1 MAQNYNFGDLK
12 GAIDGIY
19 REVVAEQESGEAPNT
34 VVLTRLK
41 HERKNLIDAF
51 TPQLVDMALTK
62 LLNDVCNRSAA
73 RSSSEQD
80 ADLFGDYP
88 KVQAKLTVVRGLKKP
103 IGKMTIAQVKQW
115 LARHTKPSASDE
127 YDDYHRLINDCED
140 FAQSDQET
148 IEQAL
153 ARKQERQIRQA
164 KLL

>member
-1 MAQNYNFGDLK
+1 MN
-12 GAIDGIY
+12 
-19 REVVAEQESGEAPNT
+19 
-34 VVLTRLK
+34 
-41 HERKNLIDAF
+41 
-51 TPQLVDMALTK
+51 
-62 LLNDVCNRSAA
+62 
-73 RSSSEQD
+73 